1 MTLQSTPPVES
12 SSSPPSRL
20 SVFVTIPH
28 LIFLVALIV
37 LSVLVVVTVRKES
50 SRQLRADRLAQRC
63 AFVYLAPSNYTNI
76 RNLGSSIQSLNRF
89 FKFDFK
95 YKIIIVHETIP
106 PLLQGRLQAISEAPL
121 IFRQL
126 ILQLPNR
133 NSTPLNKTVTVR
145 TQAEARRQSLQHSVR
160 FWAYTALLND
170 PTKAPFF
177 VDIDYVIRLDQ
188 DWTFTA
194 PITQDFVKSFVLSG
208 AQYGYLQD
216 ARQDCSK
223 NTSISLRQ
231 LATSYIELNGIFP
244 RSRDLWSVIAD
255 NPKKTCLLYF
265 NNHLE
270 LINLRFFRSHSGVQD
285 WVRVVDA
292 NGGIFTLG
300 WDDPMLR
307 YITVALYAASE
318 KIMKYDVKS
327 IPYRKIQGTGN

>member
-1 MTLQSTPPVES
+1 MV
-12 SSSPPSRL
+12 
-20 SVFVTIPH
+20 
-28 LIFLVALIV
+28 VA
-37 LSVLVVVTVRKES
+37 VRKES

-89 FKFDFK
+89 FKIDFK
-95 YKIIIVHETIP
+95 YKIIIIHEAIP
-106 PLLQGRLQAISEAPL
+106 PLLQGRLQAVSEAPL
-121 IFRQL
+121 VFRQL
-126 ILQLPNR
+126 TLQTSNR

-145 TQAEARRQSLQHSVR
+145 SQAEAKRQSVQHSVR

-170 PTKAPFF
+170 VARVPFF

-188 DWTFTA
+188 DWAFTA

-216 ARQDCSK
+216 VREDCSK
-223 NTSISLRQ
+223 NASISLRH

-244 RSRDLWSVIAD
+244 RSRDLWAAIAE
-255 NPKKTCLLYF
+255 NPKQICLPYF
-265 NNHLE
+265 DNHLE
-270 LINLRFFRSHSGVQD
+270 VINLRFFRSHSGVQD

-292 NGGIFTLG
+292 NGGIFTSG
-300 WDDPMLR
+300 WNDPMLR

-318 KIMKYDVKS
+318 KIIKYDLKS
-327 IPYRKIQGTGN
+327 VPYKKIQGTRK